1 MKIKKKYK
9 VLFLCVIVCAGIMW
23 GKWQIDEYRK
33 NLKLY
38 NAIESGDAASGIEAV
53 EEGAGKDSFNSF
65 LLVMESLSGKD
76 DRNPVYADTILR
88 NDNEIA
94 GYLIQSG
101 ANPNYKDKDGISLL
115 MLAAK
120 MGNLDFCKLL
130 IENGAD
136 PGYKR
141 KGASALDYAITSED
155 ITDAEKQQQLAEY
168 LYKAGVPVTTVT
180 KRFLKRGYGFEGEVS
195 KSWEKMTQWAI
206 EKGIVEEADL
216 SQKQQYFY
224 KIAAGENIDLKE
236 LQKKYDVR
244 DLYHVSGEN
253 IAMTAAKNGHIEML
267 KWAAAKGASLKEEDV
282 HGDNI
287 LVLAAGTDNLETL
300 EYLIEKLKPSGEE
313 IYDCICEAMECAPQ
327 STILYLAKQI
337 DAFSD
342 KSAVESTETILN
354 VAAEYRRMDLVRYLT
369 EKGMKPDGVTLE
381 YAVYNSDME
390 MAEYILEQGVGVDQ
404 TESYG
409 GGSRS
414 QSALAIAIPKGDLEM
429 TEFLQ
434 EKGAKSRDAKE
445 TLENSESK
453 RIREICSKIQW

>member
-53 EEGAGKDSFNSF
+53 EEGAGKDSFSSF

-76 DRNPVYADTILR
+76 DRNPVCADTILR

-94 GYLIQSG
+94 GY
-101 ANPNYKDKDGISLL
+101 
-115 MLAAK
+115 
-120 MGNLDFCKLL
+120 LDFCKLL

-141 KGASALDYAITSED
+141 KGASALDYAITSEN
-155 ITDAEKQQQLAEY
+155 ITDAEKQRQLAEY
-168 LYKAGVPVTTVT
+168 LYKAGVTVTTVT
-180 KRFLKRGYGFEGEVS
+180 KRFLKRGYGFGGEVS

-206 EKGIVEEADL
+206 EKSIVEEADL

-267 KWAAAKGASLKEEDV
+267 KWAAAKGVSLKEEDV

-327 STILYLAKQI
+327 STILYLAEQI

-381 YAVYNSDME
+381 YAVYNSDMK

-409 GGSRS
+409 DGSRS
-414 QSALAIAIPKGDLEM
+414 QSALAIAIQKGDLEM

-434 EKGAKSRDAKE
+434 EKGAKSRNAKE
-445 TLENSESK
+445 ALENSESK